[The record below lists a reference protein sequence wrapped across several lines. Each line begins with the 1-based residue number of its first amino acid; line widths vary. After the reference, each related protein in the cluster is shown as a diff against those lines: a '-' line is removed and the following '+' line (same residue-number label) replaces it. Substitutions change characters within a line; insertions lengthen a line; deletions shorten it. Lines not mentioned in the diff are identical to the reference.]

1 VRAAAVY
8 FSLSAA
14 APAAAACT
22 GGRVS
27 LAHAPLAFAPLVL
40 VLPLPAAGRPW
51 CSLSPRSRGSRSPLC
66 SRAPSLC
73 SPRVVSRVSRSARS
87 RWGRDLPVLVLHS
100 LSPAAAGLDAAL
112 VVSRLEA
119 AATAEAEG
127 FTGAEEPL
135 LLPLLCW
142 GRRRSPLPWPWLE
155 PLCEGAPLE
164 AEAGVA
170 AAGLG
175 LTEVAGWKVSASAFS
190 FKIYTVQQRY
200 E

>member
-1 VRAAAVY
+1 
-8 FSLSAA
+8 
-14 APAAAACT
+14 
-22 GGRVS
+22 
-27 LAHAPLAFAPLVL
+27 
-40 VLPLPAAGRPW
+40 
-51 CSLSPRSRGSRSPLC
+51 
-66 SRAPSLC
+66 
-73 SPRVVSRVSRSARS
+73 
-87 RWGRDLPVLVLHS
+87 VLVLHS

-127 FTGAEEPL
+127 VTRAEEPL

-142 GRRRSPLPWPWLE
+142 GRRRSPLPWPWLD

-190 FKIYTVQQRY
+190 FKIYRKGY